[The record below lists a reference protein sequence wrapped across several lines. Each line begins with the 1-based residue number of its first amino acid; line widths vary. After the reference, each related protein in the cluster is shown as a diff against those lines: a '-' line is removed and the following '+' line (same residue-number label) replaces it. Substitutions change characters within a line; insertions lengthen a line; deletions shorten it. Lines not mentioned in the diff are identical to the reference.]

1 MSEEEKKAIKA
12 LKIFNKIV
20 EMVKFNYMGLDEE
33 EKEFVNNNDYVYNTK
48 KSIITVLNLI
58 EKQQKEID
66 ELRKENIKWKES
78 AEYNYEQYQDI
89 GKSCFDLQEIEKL
102 HKEENGKLRMELE
115 QEKEKNERLNA
126 VLDVRFIHISGGR
139 TFYNRLDGLPK
150 IEIIKLALGLRNEL
164 ESLIKEKNN
173 YISKERIMQEI
184 KNIEKR
190 METATNSTEYQK
202 LHCAQEYLRGLF
214 WEV

>member
-58 EKQQKEID
+58 ENQQKE
-66 ELRKENIKWKES
+66 LNNLK
-78 AEYNYEQYQDI
+78 
-89 GKSCFDLQEIEKL
+89 EIEKS

-115 QEKEKNERLNA
+115 QEKEKNEKLNA

-139 TFYNRLDGLPK
+139 TFYNRLNGLPK

-173 YISKERIMQEI
+173 YISKDRIMQEI

-190 METATNSTEYQK
+190 METATNGTEYQK
-202 LHCAQEYLRGLF
+202 LHCAQEYLRGLL

>member
-1 MSEEEKKAIKA
+1 MKEIERQAIEHIKNYPINWLFLEVDEKAIK
-12 LKIFNKIV
+12 I
-20 EMVKFNYMGLDEE
+20 
-33 EKEFVNNNDYVYNTK
+33 
-48 KSIITVLNLI
+48 VLNLI

-89 GKSCFDLQEIEKL
+89 GKSCFDLQEIEKF

-115 QEKEKNERLNA
+115 QEKEKNEKLKA

-139 TFYNRLDGLPK
+139 TFYERLNGLPK
-150 IEIIKLALGLRNEL
+150 VEIIKLALGLRNEL

-173 YISKERIMQEI
+173 YISKDRIMQEI

-190 METATNSTEYQK
+190 METATNSIEYQK
-202 LHCAQEYLRGLF
+202 LHCAQEYLRGLL